1 MLTAEHSYTLELEA
15 SREDGRI
22 EGIRE
27 GISQGIREGM
37 REGISQGIREGMREG
52 ISQGIREGSINT
64 AKRMKKASCEP
75 SFIMEMTGLSK
86 QEIEKL

>member
-1 MLTAEHSYTLELEA
+1 MEMLTAEHSYTLELEA

-22 EGIRE
+22 E
-27 GISQGIREGM
+27 
-37 REGISQGIREGMREG
+37 GIREGMREG

>member
-1 MLTAEHSYTLELEA
+1 MEMLTAEHSYTLELEA

-22 EGIRE
+22 
-27 GISQGIREGM
+27 
-37 REGISQGIREGMREG
+37 EGMREG

>member
-1 MLTAEHSYTLELEA
+1 
-15 SREDGRI
+15 
-22 EGIRE
+22 
-27 GISQGIREGM
+27 M
-37 REGISQGIREGMREG
+37 REGISQGIRER

-64 AKRMKKASCEP
+64 AKRMKKASCEA

>member
-1 MLTAEHSYTLELEA
+1 MEMLTAEHSYTLELEA

-27 GISQGIREGM
+27 GM
-37 REGISQGIREGMREG
+37 REGISQGMREG

-64 AKRMKKASCEP
+64 AKRMKKASCEA